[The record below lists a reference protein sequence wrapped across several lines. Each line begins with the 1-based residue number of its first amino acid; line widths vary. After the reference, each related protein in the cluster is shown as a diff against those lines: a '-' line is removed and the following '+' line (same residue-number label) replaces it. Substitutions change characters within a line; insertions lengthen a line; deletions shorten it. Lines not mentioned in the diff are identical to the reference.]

1 MELEYPQFYYETIAK
16 TGIDP
21 VVCGPFGVGLKVPVT
36 IGPEGSHEEGS
47 ARPVQL
53 AEKALAKASG
63 GSARV
68 PRKRAPRKATAAKAA
83 TADGS
88 GPSVS
93 VPKQA
98 PSKTARGTAKVA
110 SSE

>member
-1 MELEYPQFYYETIAK
+1 MDLEYPRFYYETIAK

-21 VVCGPFGVGLKVPVT
+21 VIYGAFGSVGA
-36 IGPEGSHEEGS
+36 EGCEESGS
-47 ARPVQL
+47 ESVAERRTRPAQL

-68 PRKRAPRKATAAKAA
+68 PRKRAPRKATAAKA
-83 TADGS
+83 DGS
-88 GPSVS
+88 GPAVS

-98 PSKTARGTAKVA
+98 PSKAARGTAKVA